1 MACLSGGYLYA
12 APLAY
17 KMEKPLASASAQGDI
32 SRAALHRPGPVVTSS
47 FGDSHIDAAAA
58 SAGGGAIGGDS
69 CRDEVA
75 DGGSPEGVGGGRLLL
90 LELGPLLPG
99 CSCWNWAP
107 CCPAAPAEIG
117 PPAARLL
124 LLELGPLLPG
134 QRVVLVD
141 NVLASGATMQAA
153 LGLLRKADVTCLCI
167 AAVAE
172 LTGHGARGRLERG
185 AGEGRG
191 VLRNE
196 GRTVPEGSLK
206 QGDPSF
212 VLSADQSVESIS
224 VPYRETYAAIPVPA
238 PVPEGYL

>member
-1 MACLSGGYLYA
+1 M
-12 APLAY
+12 
-17 KMEKPLASASAQGDI
+17 
-32 SRAALHRPGPVVTSS
+32 
-47 FGDSHIDAAAA
+47 
-58 SAGGGAIGGDS
+58 
-69 CRDEVA
+69 
-75 DGGSPEGVGGGRLLL
+75 
-90 LELGPLLPG
+90 
-99 CSCWNWAP
+99 
-107 CCPAAPAEIG
+107 
-117 PPAARLL
+117 
-124 LLELGPLLPG
+124 
-134 QRVVLVD
+134 
-141 NVLASGATMQAA
+141 LASGATMQAA